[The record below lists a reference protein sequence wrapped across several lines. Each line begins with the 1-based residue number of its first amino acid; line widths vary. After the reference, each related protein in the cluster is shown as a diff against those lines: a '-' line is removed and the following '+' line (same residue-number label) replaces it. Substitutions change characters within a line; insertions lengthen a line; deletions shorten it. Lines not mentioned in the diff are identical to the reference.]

1 MVKNITTIAFNSL
14 EVEKIT
20 DINNNN
26 ISFNIDTPPIII
38 KNKAILK
45 VSNFCHIGS
54 ATNHTDNMY
63 LFRIKGVNVDTS
75 KFIAGSRGGG
85 NPLILTTTFNNN
97 RSLYDE
103 NIITLIKQTINSID
117 IIVDTYLPFGTF
129 TNLNILNVGSGY
141 LQGQILK
148 LTGGGGTDVSILIDS
163 VLSGGISEFSFIN
176 TPDNTYTLAPSLST
190 FITGSSAI
198 LTAVMTG
205 TAPNQTIASITINN
219 AGKGYKVGQTL
230 AFSGGG
236 GTGAVISISTVNVN
250 GGITGFTIT
259 NAGSGYSS
267 APSVS
272 INATTQT
279 QTAILMPQMKY
290 GRILNN
296 SIPNSLNFS
305 ITFIIEEDVNE

>member
-14 EVEKIT
+14 EVEKTT

-26 ISFNIDTPPIII
+26 VSFNINTPPIII

-45 VSNFCHIGS
+45 VSNFCHIGD
-54 ATNHTDNMY
+54 APNHTNNMY
-63 LFRIKGVNVDTS
+63 LFRIRGVNVDTS
-75 KFIAGSRGGG
+75 KFIAGSGGGG

-129 TNLNILNVGSGY
+129 TNLNILNVGSSY

-148 LTGGGGTDVSILIDS
+148 LTGGGGSDVSISIDN

-176 TPDNTYTLAPSLST
+176 TPDNTYTSAPSLST

-272 INATTQT
+272 INPTTQT
-279 QTAILMPQMKY
+279 QTAILIPQMKY

-305 ITFIIEEDVNE
+305 ITFIIEEDINE